1 MKRRMTEHNRGVY
14 EEVKTADKN
23 SLLESI
29 ALNLGGYVV
38 EALQDQ
44 DVIEIVLNPDGKLWI
59 ERFGRPMELAGYIT
73 PYQADLALSFIASAL
88 KTCATPETPIIEGEL
103 PLDGSRF
110 EGLMPPV
117 VAAPTFAIRKKA
129 SKVFTFDD
137 YQNAGNL
144 TPEGK
149 EVLEAAV
156 VNHKNILVVGGTGS
170 GKTTFV
176 NAVIDAIARFTPH
189 DRLVIIEDTS
199 ELQSMSEN
207 RVELHATDFV
217 DMQRLLR
224 ATMRLR
230 PDRILVGEVRDVAAL
245 ALIKAWNTGHDGGV
259 ATVHAN
265 SAREGLTR
273 IEQLIAEGNYTPIKE
288 VLADAVHLVVF
299 MKKDKGFRR
308 VVEIAEVGYSAESR
322 DYTFAYH
329 YRFAPV
335 EAEAAD
341 GYSSQGD
348 QDFRA
353 A

>member
-1 MKRRMTEHNRGVY
+1 MSEPNRGLY
-14 EEVKTADKN
+14 DEVRNADRN

-29 ALNLGGYVV
+29 SLNLGDFVV
-38 EALQDQ
+38 EALQDPE
-44 DVIEIVLNPDGKLWI
+44 VIEILLNPDGKLWI
-59 ERFGRPMELAGYIT
+59 ERFGRPMKPAGFIT

-110 EGLMPPV
+110 EGLMPPI
-117 VAAPTFAIRKKA
+117 VAAPSFAIRKKA
-129 SKVFTFDD
+129 SKIFTFED

-156 VNHKNILVVGGTGS
+156 VKHKNILVVGGTGS

-176 NAVIDAIARFTPH
+176 NAIIDAIARLTPH

-199 ELQSMSEN
+199 ELQSNSEN
-207 RVELHATDFV
+207 RIELHATDFV

-230 PDRILVGEVRDVAAL
+230 PDRILVGEVRDVSAL

-265 SAREGLTR
+265 SAREGLVR
-273 IEQLIAEGNYTPIKE
+273 IEQLIAEGNFAPIKE

-299 MKKDKGFRR
+299 MKKFEGFRR
-308 VVEIAEVGYSAESR
+308 VAEIAEVGFSAESR
-322 DYTFAYH
+322 DYTFD
-329 YRFAPV
+329 YRYRYAPV

-341 GYSSQGD
+341 GCRSRSD
-348 QDFRA
+348 KDFRA

>member
-1 MKRRMTEHNRGVY
+1 MSEHNRGVY

-29 ALNLGGYVV
+29 SLNLGEHVAQ
-38 EALQDQ
+38 ALQDP
-44 DVIEIVLNPDGKLWI
+44 DVIEIILNPDGKLWI

-73 PYQADLALSFIASAL
+73 RYQADLALSFIASAL

-110 EGLMPPV
+110 EGLMPPI
-117 VAAPTFAIRKKA
+117 VAAPSFAIRKKA
-129 SKVFTFDD
+129 SRVFTFED
-137 YQNAGNL
+137 YLSAGNL
-144 TPEGK
+144 TQEGFK
-149 EVLEAAV
+149 VLEAAV

-176 NAVIDAIARFTPH
+176 NAIIDAIARLTPN

-199 ELQSMSEN
+199 ELQSLSEN
-207 RVELHATDFV
+207 RVELHATDYV

-230 PDRILVGEVRDVAAL
+230 PDRILVGEVRDVSAL

-273 IEQLIAEGNYTPIKE
+273 IEQLIAEGNFLPIKE
-288 VLADAVHLVVF
+288 VLADAIHIVVF
-299 MKKDKGFRR
+299 MKKHNGFRR
-308 VVEIAEVGYSAESR
+308 VVEIAEVGFSAEAK
-322 DYTFAYH
+322 DYTFDYR

-335 EAEAAD
+335 ETEAAD
-341 GYSSQGD
+341 GYHLPEK
-348 QDFRA
+348 DFRA